1 MKNFRKSISCILVAM
16 FIACTAVAVL
26 ADDDP
31 PSRAARINRIIGQ
44 VSIQPAGVEDWAL
57 AANNRPLTTGDNVWG
72 DQGASAELHIGSAA
86 MRIGSETS
94 LTLTNLSDNMVQL
107 GLNQGTLNLR
117 IKHIFDGETYEVDTP
132 NLAFTV
138 FEKGNYRFDVD
149 PNGDTTVVT
158 VWNGNGEATGDGPA
172 VGLGSRQQ
180 ARFTGGR
187 SLQNEITSAPGF
199 DSFDEMVE
207 DDASWAYRFQ
217 REYKQK
223 TKDLDDIYFD
233 IKDSEERRKKKGLP
247 PRLVILPGWDVS
259 DEERYDE
266 EQAKKKKRAVR
277 KKAGATKQRKSSP
290 GGNKKRTQAV
300 VAPASEGE
308 ASR

>member
-1 MKNFRKSISCILVAM
+1 MK
-16 FIACTAVAVL
+16 L
-26 ADDDP
+26 ALF
-31 PSRAARINRIIGQ
+31 Q
-44 VSIQPAGVEDWAL
+44 
-57 AANNRPLTTGDNVWG
+57 
-72 DQGASAELHIGSAA
+72 EL
-86 MRIGSETS
+86 
-94 LTLTNLSDNMVQL
+94 LDL
-107 GLNQGTLNLR
+107 
-117 IKHIFDGETYEVDTP
+117 
-132 NLAFTV
+132 NLAFEQVMRGLLRLERVRSFNTEQIRGARAEV
-138 FEKGNYRFDVD
+138 ETARVD
-149 PNGDTTVVT
+149 TNR
-158 VWNGNGEATGDGPA
+158 E
-172 VGLGSRQQ
+172 
-180 ARFTGGR
+180 F
-187 SLQNEITSAPGF
+187 F

-217 REYKQK
+217 REYKLK

-247 PRLVILPGWDVS
+247 PRLVVLPGWDVS